1 MDKLSQFL
9 TRYNTT
15 SLAGPVLIIMIL
27 GMMILPLPAFLLD
40 IFFTFNIAV
49 SIIVLMVGLIRHFH

>member
-9 TRYNTT
+9 KRYNTT

-40 IFFTFNIAV
+40 IFFTFNIFYKGFFHLK
-49 SIIVLMVGLIRHFH
+49 INLI